1 MAGSGYSGGTPGRGR
16 TTVLADT
23 AGPGGIIRVLVVS
36 DTHGNTARLEAALRQ
51 QPKAALTIHLGDGEW
66 DMDEVCGEFPGRQFL
81 SVAGN
86 CDFGSSRPD
95 RGETV
100 IGGKRIFY
108 THGHAFFVKSGLDR
122 VVDEAVT
129 RGADILL
136 FGHTHI
142 PVSEYRS
149 GLYILNPGSL
159 GYPRDGVP
167 TYGVI
172 DITPGGGVAAHIA
185 EL

>member
-1 MAGSGYSGGTPGRGR
+1 MAGK
-16 TTVLADT
+16 A
-23 AGPGGIIRVLVVS
+23 AQGGITRVVVVS
-36 DTHGNTARLEAALRQ
+36 DTHGNTARLEAAMRQ
-51 QPKAALTIHLGDGEW
+51 QPKAALYIHLGDGEW
-66 DMDEVCGEFPGRQFL
+66 DMAEVCGAFPNRQFL
-81 SVAGN
+81 EVAGN
-86 CDFGSSRPD
+86 CDFGSGRPD

-100 IGGKRIFY
+100 IAGRRIFY

-136 FGHTHI
+136 FGHTHV
-142 PVSEYRS
+142 PVSEYRG

-172 DITPGGGVAAHIA
+172 DITSGGVAAHIV